1 MHVLLMAQHYAPE
14 EVSGAVLATE
24 LAEDLVGL
32 GHEVTFVTCAPNY
45 PEGRVFSGYKN
56 RLFGVEMLRE
66 VRVVRTW
73 SYISPSKSIWRRML
87 NFGTFSASAFYGGLL
102 AGRADVVYSYSPP
115 LPLGIA
121 AWVLSRL
128 WRVPWVLRVEDL
140 YPEAAVA
147 AGVLRNRVVIALF
160 AALERFLYRR
170 ATRISLISGG
180 FRENLLG
187 KGVPAAKLS
196 VIPVWADPEAVQP
209 GPKENGFRREHNL
222 AGKFVVMYA
231 GALGLTS
238 SLEDVMQAAW
248 HLGDEDDVWF
258 VLVGEGIKKEALLRS
273 AQEKSLDRVT
283 FLPFQPRTTYSELM
297 AAADVSLVTLNPASS
312 PYSLPS
318 KVFSI
323 MASGRP
329 ILAVVPLESE
339 IAQLVQ
345 AGDCGVCV
353 APGQSR
359 MLASMIMEL
368 KGDQERLSSLG
379 HNGRVLLESQFSR
392 RQCVHRTEEL
402 LRQARG

>member
-180 FRENLLG
+180 FRENLLS

-258 VLVGEGIKKEALLRS
+258 VLVGEGIKKEALIRS

>member
-56 RLFGVEMLRE
+56 RLLGVEMLRE

-258 VLVGEGIKKEALLRS
+258 VLVGEGIKKEALIRS

>member
-258 VLVGEGIKKEALLRS
+258 VLVGEGIKKEALIRS